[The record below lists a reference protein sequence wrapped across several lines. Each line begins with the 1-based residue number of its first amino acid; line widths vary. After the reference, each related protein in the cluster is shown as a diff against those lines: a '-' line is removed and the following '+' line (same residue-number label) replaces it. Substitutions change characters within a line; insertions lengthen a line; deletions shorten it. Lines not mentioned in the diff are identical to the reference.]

1 MDGRWLTVL
10 LTIVLPV
17 ALIGLTVAEFSSN
30 VVAIFGLLGVMVGG
44 ALYLLSYS
52 ETFA

>member
-1 MDGRWLTVL
+1 MDGRWLAVL
-10 LTIVLPV
+10 LTLLLPA

-44 ALYLLSYS
+44 ALYLVSYT
-52 ETFA
+52 ETYA

>member
-10 LTIVLPV
+10 LTIALPA
-17 ALIGLTVAEFSSN
+17 ALIALTVEEFSSN
-30 VVAIFGLLGVMVGG
+30 PVAIFVLLGVMIAGG
-44 ALYLLSYS
+44 FYLLSYS

>member
-1 MDGRWLTVL
+1 MDGPWRTGLLTV
-10 LTIVLPV
+10 VRPV
-17 ALIGLTVAEFSSN
+17 AQIGLTVAEFSSY